1 MQAITP
7 SPPDPHATL
16 NDEQRQATTHGRPI
30 NGGGVDASALLV
42 IAGAGT
48 GKTTTLAHRVAHLV
62 VSGVPPERILLL
74 TFTRRAAEEMT
85 RRATELVATTLKA
98 SQRDDRVRFP
108 WAGTF
113 HSVANRLLRR
123 YAGNLGLAPG
133 FSVLDRGDA
142 ADLLDLLRQEHGY
155 GERGRR
161 FPRKDVCLAIYS
173 ARVNTQQPL
182 DDVLRASFPWC
193 VEHAAA
199 LTDLFRRYVERKL
212 ELAVLDYDD
221 LLLYWYH
228 LSREPEL
235 AADLGASFDH
245 VLVDEY
251 QDTNTLQADILLAM
265 KPEGRGVTVV
275 GDDAQ
280 SIYAFRGAAVENI
293 LRFPDLF
300 VPSARIVSLRQNYRS
315 TQPVLDCA
323 NTVINESAQQYQ
335 KDLFSLRRGSEK
347 PRYVRVEDP
356 DAEVEYVI
364 ADILEQREQNVPLR
378 RQAVLFRNAHH
389 SDRLEVEL
397 TRRNIPYVKYGGL
410 KFLEAAHIKDLLAI
424 LKWADNPKNEIAA
437 LRTLKLLP
445 GMGPAN
451 ARRCL
456 IHFAAEES
464 RLTRLGA
471 FKPPKAAAERWP
483 EFAALMAT
491 LSAPPEDGGPWHDGI
506 RAARLWYQPFLEERF
521 EAVPQRAADLEHLEH
536 IATRFP
542 TRERFLTE
550 LTLDPPAASGDL
562 AGDPHRDDD
571 YLILS
576 TVHSAKGQEWDNVF
590 VLNVT
595 DGNFPSEFAAGQADE
610 LEEERRLLYVAITR
624 ARDRLHLM
632 APLKFPVT
640 QQPRYGDRHV
650 YGAKSRF
657 MTAPVAATLDETFF
671 ANPAAELASAA
682 KADVRVDVARSLRD
696 MW

>member
-1 MQAITP
+1 MQTAELVPP
-7 SPPDPHATL
+7 SGRTAL
-16 NDEQRQATTHGRPI
+16 NDEQRCAVMHGDI
-30 NGGGVDASALLV
+30 AAAGGVEAGPLLI

-62 VSGVPPERILLL
+62 TAGVPAERILLL

-85 RRATELVATTLKA
+85 RRATNIATESLAAAGKPL
-98 SQRDDRVRFP
+98 RVRFP

-123 YAGNLGLAPG
+123 YAGNLGLEPG

-142 ADLLDLLRQEHGY
+142 ADLIDLVRQEKNLASGT
-155 GERGRR
+155 RR
-161 FPRKDVCLAIYS
+161 FPRKEVCLAIYS

-182 DDVLRASFPWC
+182 DEILARQYPWC
-193 VEHAAA
+193 VEHTAA
-199 LTDLFRRYVERKL
+199 LTDLFRGYVERKL
-212 ELAVLDYDD
+212 ELQTLDYDD

-228 LSREPEL
+228 LCQEPAL
-235 AADLGASFDH
+235 AADIGAGFDH

-251 QDTNTLQADILLAM
+251 QDTNTLQSAILLAL
-265 KPEGRGVTVV
+265 KPDGAGLTVV

-280 SIYAFRGAAVENI
+280 SIYGFRGAAVANI
-293 LRFPDLF
+293 LRFPDQF
-300 VPSARIVSLRQNYRS
+300 VPSARIVSLRRNYRS

-323 NTVINESAQQYQ
+323 NAVINDSSQQYQ
-335 KDLFSLRRGSEK
+335 KDLYSLRQGSDK
-347 PRYVRVEDP
+347 PAYVRVEDT
-356 DAEVEYVI
+356 DDEVDYIVGQ
-364 ADILEQREQNVPLR
+364 ILEARESHTPLR
-378 RQAVLFRNAHH
+378 RQAVLFRSAHH
-389 SDRLEVEL
+389 SDRLELEL

-410 KFLEAAHIKDLLAI
+410 KFLEAVHVKDLLAI
-424 LKWADNPKNEIAA
+424 LKWADNPKNELAA

-456 IHFAAEES
+456 TFFAAADA
-464 RLTRLGA
+464 RLTELSR
-471 FKPPKAAAERWP
+471 FKAPKAAAELWP
-483 EFAALMAT
+483 DFCTLMAS
-491 LSAPPEDGGPWHDGI
+491 LAGPPADGEAWQQDV
-506 RAARLWYQPFLEERF
+506 RRARLWYLPLLERLYES
-521 EAVPQRAADLEHLEH
+521 PDQRGADLEQLEQ

-542 TRERFLTE
+542 TRERYLTE
-550 LTLDPPAASGDL
+550 LTLDPPQASGDL
-562 AGDPHRDDD
+562 SDDASREED

-576 TVHSAKGQEWDNVF
+576 TVHSAKGQEWDNVY

-595 DGNFPSEFAAGQADE
+595 DGNFPNEYATSRPDE

-624 ARDRLHLM
+624 AKNQLHLM

-657 MTAPVAATLDETFF
+657 LTDAVAATLDETFF
-671 ANPAAELASAA
+671 ANPAAADVSRR
-682 KADVRVDVARSLRD
+682 KVDVRVDVARSLRD